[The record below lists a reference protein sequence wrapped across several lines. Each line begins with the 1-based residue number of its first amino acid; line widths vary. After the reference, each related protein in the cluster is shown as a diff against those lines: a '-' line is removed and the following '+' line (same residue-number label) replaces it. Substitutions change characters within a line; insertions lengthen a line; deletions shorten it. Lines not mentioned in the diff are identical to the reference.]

1 MFAFGNDTWDRMR
14 AEEAPRRTDLTLADL
29 THGIIAGTKV
39 ATPTGW
45 RAIEAIA
52 PGDMVLTFDGGMQA
66 VVSVQRE
73 VIWSD
78 GVAGDPANWPLHV
91 PTGALG
97 NREEMSLLPHQAV
110 LIESDAAENAFGDP
124 FAMIPAAA
132 LEGFRAIT
140 RMAPAERVEV
150 VTLQFAQDE
159 VVFGNIGAL
168 FFCPKSVDLIQGAAA
183 NAAYQILTLE
193 QADAIVSL
201 LELENDACVVAPA
214 AVVAA

>member
-29 THGIIAGTKV
+29 THGIVAGTKV

-45 RAIEAIA
+45 RCIEAIA

-73 VIWSD
+73 VIWTD
-78 GVAGDPANWPLHV
+78 NVAANPATWPLHV
-91 PTGALG
+91 PAGALG
-97 NREEMSLLPHQAV
+97 NREDMTILPYQAV
-110 LIESDAAENAFGDP
+110 LVESDAAENAFGDP

-132 LEGFRAIT
+132 LEGFRRIT
-140 RMAPAERVEV
+140 RMAPAERIEI

-159 VVFGNIGAL
+159 VVFANIGAL
-168 FFCPKSVDLIQGAAA
+168 FFCPKSVDLLQAPAV
-183 NAAYQILTLE
+183 NAAYQVLNIE
-193 QADAIVSL
+193 QADAIVCL
-201 LELENDACVVAPA
+201 LEMEDGRTHAPVASA
-214 AVVAA
+214 AA

>member
-1 MFAFGNDTWDRMR
+1 MFAFGNDTWDRLR

-29 THGIIAGTKV
+29 THGIVAGTKV

-78 GVAGDPANWPLHV
+78 GIASDPANWPLHV
-91 PTGALG
+91 PAGALG
-97 NREEMSLLPHQAV
+97 NREDMAILPQQAV
-110 LIESDAAENAFGDP
+110 LVESDAAENIFGDP

-132 LEGFRAIT
+132 LEGFRNIT
-140 RMAPAERVEV
+140 RMAPAERLEI

-159 VVFGNIGAL
+159 VLFGNIGAL
-168 FFCPKSVDLIQGAAA
+168 FFCPRSVDLIQATAA
-183 NAAYQILTLE
+183 NASYQVLNME

-201 LELENDACVVAPA
+201 LELDSDGWFAAPETAVA
-214 AVVAA
+214 